1 MFAHIV
7 RANTMQIGHLC
18 RVTHRVAALGGG
30 RVFSLRR
37 RVSFMRLRHILHTA
51 AFFAYFSKVRVSH
64 IFPHKLAFSTAVII
78 FFVFPLLVLISIR
91 FRYLDRLVANRM
103 PTSMCPNPV
112 ERDGV
117 VGFKQ
122 FCAIFQHISTVYVV
136 FIRSAY
142 FF

>member
-1 MFAHIV
+1 M
-7 RANTMQIGHLC
+7 
-18 RVTHRVAALGGG
+18 
-30 RVFSLRR
+30 
-37 RVSFMRLRHILHTA
+37 
-51 AFFAYFSKVRVSH
+51 
-64 IFPHKLAFSTAVII
+64 
-78 FFVFPLLVLISIR
+78 FPLLVLISIR
-91 FRYLDRLVANRM
+91 FLYLDHLVANRM

-142 FF
+142 FFFKCCMKPTCLSAFVLYVIVL